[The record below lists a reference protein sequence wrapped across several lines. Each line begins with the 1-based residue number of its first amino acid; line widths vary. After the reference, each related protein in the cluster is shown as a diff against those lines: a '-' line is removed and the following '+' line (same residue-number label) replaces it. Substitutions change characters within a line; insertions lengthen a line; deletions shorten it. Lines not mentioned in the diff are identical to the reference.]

1 MNPLEK
7 TVKGG
12 SKLQGKPLEGGDANA
27 NKPVSGGDANDK
39 KPVSGGEGT
48 HAKKPVSGGEGT
60 HAKKPVSGGEGTHAK
75 KPVSGGN
82 SCNKRVVG
90 GKKNKSKRSSRK
102 KGGNGF
108 LSHITLPALFV
119 AANTMFG
126 KKKSSKNRKRSRFTK
141 KNRK

>member
-27 NKPVSGGDANDK
+27 NKPVSGGDAND
-39 KPVSGGEGT
+39 
-48 HAKKPVSGGEGT
+48 KKPVSGGEGT